1 LTARGPDAILPGVTS
16 PDGDAPGEASAPP
29 APSSGASGP
38 VTPFRQQ
45 LRFKVISLIVAIL
58 ILGFGVLVIVNIR
71 REAQSLIARHRE
83 AVRLLG
89 DSIFAAIENGMLE
102 GRPDITRQLVGQL
115 KKEIKDVRRLD
126 VYRRNGVE
134 AFTDLET
141 VNEVNRN
148 AGLETTLIERIA
160 RMKRDPGER
169 ISHPLFTRAVQTIE
183 PQEAD
188 EQVDGVRAL
197 TLFRPLRN
205 QPRCQECH
213 GTDHQVRGVVRISLG
228 LDKLDAELRAARWRQ
243 VLIAALTIL
252 GVAAAL
258 VVSTGRL
265 ILQPIGRVAATAR
278 QIGAGDFDA
287 RVARPSQDEIGQL
300 GRVVNDMAERLKTAH
315 ADLETRN
322 AELAA
327 TLQSLKESMQ
337 KVELLEQVKGELS
350 KFVPESVKRLLEQH
364 PDARELEK
372 READVS
378 VVFLDVEGYTR
389 LSEQLPAQ
397 RLNKMIQD
405 YFSAFLGIIRANHGD
420 VNETAGDGLM
430 VIFQSEGSG
439 IRHALNAAGAAF
451 QLLTKVAELNQA
463 FTGIYPPVAIHVGIN
478 SGPALVG
485 ATKLD
490 AAGGGRWTFTATGP
504 TTNLAARV
512 AGLTKGGEVKVGP
525 ETAERI
531 KGHYV
536 LEDTGEHQLKNVA
549 LPVRVFRLVPA
560 GIYSQVTT

>member
-1 LTARGPDAILPGVTS
+1 VTS
-16 PDGDAPGEASAPP
+16 PDADP
-29 APSSGASGP
+29 ATPAQASGAGGS

-58 ILGFGVLVIVNIR
+58 ILGFGILVLLNIR

-115 KKEIKDVRRLD
+115 KAEIKDVRRLD

-160 RMKRDPGER
+160 KMKRDPGEP
-169 ISHPLFTRAVQTIE
+169 ITHPLFTRAVETVE
-183 PQEAD
+183 LQEAD
-188 EQVDGVRAL
+188 ELVDGLRAL

-205 QPRCQECH
+205 QPKCQECH

-243 VLIAALTIL
+243 ILIAALTIL

-265 ILQPIGRVAATAR
+265 ILQPIGRVAGAAR
-278 QIGAGDFDA
+278 RIGAGDFDA
-287 RVARPSQDEIGQL
+287 RVTLPGRDEIGQL
-300 GRVVNDMAERLKTAH
+300 GRVVNDMAERLQTAR
-315 ADLETRN
+315 ADLEARN
-322 AELAA
+322 TELAA
-327 TLQSLKESMQ
+327 TLQSLKDSMQ
-337 KVELLEQVKGELS
+337 KVALLEQVKGELS
-350 KFVPESVKRLLEQH
+350 KFVPESVKRMLEQH

-389 LSEQLPAQ
+389 LSEQLPTQ

-405 YFSAFLGIIRANHGD
+405 YFSAFLEIIRANHGD

-430 VIFQSEGSG
+430 VIFQSEGSRS
-439 IRHALNAAGAAF
+439 RHALNAAGAAF
-451 QLLTKVAELNQA
+451 QLLAKVTELNQA
-463 FTGIYPPVAIHVGIN
+463 FTGIYPAVAIHVGIN

-549 LPVRVFRLVPA
+549 QPVRVFRLVPA
-560 GIYSQVTT
+560 GIYSQIAT

>member
-1 LTARGPDAILPGVTS
+1 VTRPDADPPG
-16 PDGDAPGEASAPP
+16 GEGPVP
-29 APSSGASGP
+29 AQSSGAGDFA
-38 VTPFRQQ
+38 TPIRQQ

-58 ILGFGVLVIVNIR
+58 ILGFGILVLLNIQ
-71 REAQSLIARHRE
+71 REAQSLVAQHRE

-89 DSIFAAIENGMLE
+89 DSIFASIENGMLE
-102 GRPDITRQLVGQL
+102 GRPDITRQLVRQL
-115 KKEIKDVRRLD
+115 KAEIKGVRRLD
-126 VYRRNGVE
+126 VYRRNGVQ
-134 AFTDLET
+134 AFMDLET
-141 VNEVNRN
+141 MNEVNRN
-148 AGLETTLIERIA
+148 AGLETTLIERITK
-160 RMKRDPGER
+160 MKRDPGER
-169 ISHPLFTRAVQTIE
+169 ETHPLFTRAVETME

-188 EQVDGVRAL
+188 EVVNGSRAL

-205 QPRCQECH
+205 QPKCQECH
-213 GTDHQVRGVVRISLG
+213 GTDHQVRGVVRVSLG
-228 LDKLDAELRAARWRQ
+228 LDKLEEELRAARWRQ
-243 VLIAALTIL
+243 ILIAALTIL

-265 ILQPIGRVAATAR
+265 VLQPINRVATAAR
-278 QIGAGDFDA
+278 QIGSGDFDA
-287 RVARPSQDEIGQL
+287 RVARPGPDEIGQL
-300 GRVVNDMAERLKTAH
+300 GRVINDMAGRLRAAR
-315 ADLETRN
+315 ADLEARN

-389 LSEQLPAQ
+389 LSEQLPPQ

-405 YFSAFLGIIRANHGD
+405 YFSAFLEIIRANHGD

-430 VIFQSEGSG
+430 VIFQSEGSRT
-439 IRHALNAAGAAF
+439 RHALNASGAAF
-451 QLLTKVAELNQA
+451 QLLAKVAELNQA
-463 FTGIYPPVAIHVGIN
+463 FTGIYPLVAIHVGIN

-512 AGLTKGGEVKVGP
+512 AGLTRGGEVKVGP

-549 LPVRVFRLVPA
+549 QPVRVFRLVPA
-560 GIYSQVTT
+560 GIYTQVTT